1 MLDVCLLGTGGMM
14 PLPYRRLTACMTR
27 FQGHS
32 LLIDCGE
39 GTQVGIKER
48 GWSVKPLDAIC
59 FTHFHAD
66 HISGLPGLLLTL
78 GNAERTEP
86 LLIIGPKGVEKVV
99 NSLRVIAPELPFP
112 IRFYELKEK
121 EHRIEMDGYA
131 IEAFQVRHNVICYGY
146 SITIPRAGKFDPEK
160 AKENQIPMK
169 YWNRLQKGETLE
181 DETGR
186 ILTSDMILGAPRK
199 GIRLT
204 YCTDTRPVQAII
216 KHAQEA
222 DLFICEGM
230 YGEDGKEKKAREY
243 KHMTFYEAARLA
255 KNANVKRLWL
265 THYSPS
271 LVRPEEFMGK
281 VRKIFPNALPGKDGK
296 TITLDFQEEEK

>member
-1 MLDVCLLGTGGMM
+1 MM

-86 LLIIGPKGVEKVV
+86 LLIIGPRGVEKVV

-216 KHAQEA
+216 NHAREA

-230 YGEDGKEKKAREY
+230 YGEDGKEKKAKEY